1 MAEETLTKKDIQG
14 LLGEQ
19 TKQIEQRLSEQTTQ
33 IEQRLAEQTT
43 VILDAVDEKIKNLDV
58 KFTEKLDKLIT
69 TLDGFLKR
77 MTDMEEEFAMMRN
90 DINRMK
96 KVIREKLGVELS

>member
-1 MAEETLTKKDIQG
+1 MAKETLTKKDIKG

-19 TKQIEQRLSEQTTQ
+19 AKQIEQRLSDQT
-33 IEQRLAEQTT
+33 A
-43 VILDAVDEKIKNLDV
+43 VILDAVDEKIKTLDL
-58 KFTEKLDKLIT
+58 KFTEKFDKLTT
-69 TLDGFLKR
+69 TLDKFLKR
-77 MTDMEEEFAMMRN
+77 MTDMEDEFTMMRN